1 MRLKLKQ
8 LRFIE
13 FYTDPDNKKTYGN
26 ATQSAKEAY
35 GYTNDN
41 VAAVTGCNLLRNP
54 KIEAKVTEI
63 LEKNDV

>member
-1 MRLKLKQ
+1 MDMRRLTLKQ

-13 FYTDPDNKKTYGN
+13 LYTDPDNKKTFGN

-41 VAAVTGCNLLRNP
+41 VAGVTGCNLLKNP
-54 KIEAKVTEI
+54 KIKAKMAEI
-63 LEKNDV
+63 L